1 MCRQDAKKKLILWKI
16 PEDERPSIIDTLI
29 KYSFIDEERYAKAY
43 VKDKTQ
49 YNRWGTRKIYM
60 MLRRK
65 GIDDDI
71 IEAAIDEM
79 EEEEDTSDILRTLL
93 TEKNHSLRNEKD
105 KYKRKQKLIR
115 FAISRGFEFDDI
127 IDIISEIVD

>member
-1 MCRQDAKKKLILWKI
+1 
-16 PEDERPSIIDTLI
+16 
-29 KYSFIDEERYAKAY
+29 
-43 VKDKTQ
+43 
-49 YNRWGTRKIYM
+49 M

-71 IEAAIDEM
+71 IAAAIDEM

>member
-1 MCRQDAKKKLILWKI
+1 
-16 PEDERPSIIDTLI
+16 
-29 KYSFIDEERYAKAY
+29 
-43 VKDKTQ
+43 
-49 YNRWGTRKIYM
+49 M

-93 TEKNHSLRNEKD
+93 PEKHHSLRNEKD

-115 FAISRGFEFDDI
+115 FALSRGFEFDDI
-127 IDIISEIVD
+127 IDLISEIVD